1 MKKSYITPEITFME
15 AEACEP
21 LCASQNPTTQSNY
34 FVGGGQGGSKN
45 PFGGGLTMGNGGDDE
60 FTQGAKPG
68 DFFCDNFEYDFD
80 F

>member
-21 LCASQNPTTQSNY
+21 LCASQGGNGDF
-34 FVGGGQGGSKN
+34 FVGGGQVGTNNTIGGEVTS
-45 PFGGGLTMGNGGDDE
+45 GDGDD
-60 FTQGAKPG
+60 FVQGAKPG

>member
-1 MKKSYITPEITFME
+1 MKKTYITPEITFME

-21 LCASQNPTTQSNY
+21 LCASQGTKYGDY
-34 FVGGGQGGSKN
+34 FVGGGQGGNQNSSE
-45 PFGGGLTMGNGGDDE
+45 GGLNMGYGGDDD
-60 FTQGAKPG
+60 FVQHAKPG

>member
-21 LCASQNPTTQSNY
+21 LCASQGTKYGDY
-34 FVGGGQGGSKN
+34 FVGGGEGGNQNS
-45 PFGGGLTMGNGGDDE
+45 FGGGLTPGYGDDFE
-60 FTQGAKPG
+60 QGAKQG
-68 DFFCDNFEYDFD
+68 DFFCDNFEYDLD

>member
-21 LCASQNPTTQSNY
+21 LCASQGGNGD
-34 FVGGGQGGSKN
+34 FVLAGGS
-45 PFGGGLTMGNGGDDE
+45 GGNQNYSGGEVTSGDDE
-60 FTQGAKPG
+60 DGEFEQHAKPG

>member
-1 MKKSYITPEITFME
+1 ME

-21 LCASQNPTTQSNY
+21 LCASQGGNGD
-34 FVGGGQGGSKN
+34 FVVGGGQGGNSDSI
-45 PFGGGLTMGNGGDDE
+45 GGGMNSGDGGNDE
-60 FTQGAKPG
+60 FEQHAKPG

>member
-1 MKKSYITPEITFME
+1 MKKSYITPEIIFME

-21 LCASQNPTTQSNY
+21 LCASQGGNGGF
-34 FVGGGQGGSKN
+34 FVGGGQGGN
-45 PFGGGLTMGNGGDDE
+45 NDTIGGEVTSGDDE
-60 FTQGAKPG
+60 DGEFVQHAKPG